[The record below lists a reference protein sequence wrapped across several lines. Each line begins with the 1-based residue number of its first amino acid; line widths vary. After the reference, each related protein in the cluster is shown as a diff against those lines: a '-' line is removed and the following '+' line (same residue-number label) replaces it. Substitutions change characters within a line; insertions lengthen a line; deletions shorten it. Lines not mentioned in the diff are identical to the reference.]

1 MIARGLLL
9 FAALVA
15 VDMAQALDFR
25 SVVEPAL
32 LYDAPSQQASPV
44 FAIARGTPVEAVVI
58 LDAWVKVRDAKGN
71 LAWIEKRLLG
81 DKRTVMVAEGRVSVL
96 AQPDEKAAAVFQA
109 DRDVLVEVVE
119 AAPVG
124 WVKVRH
130 RDGQQGYLKAAQVW
144 GL

>member
-1 MIARGLLL
+1 VIARGLLL
-9 FAALVA
+9 FAALLA

-96 AQPDEKAAAVFQA
+96 AQPDEKAATVFQA

>member
-1 MIARGLLL
+1 MITRGLFL
-9 FAALVA
+9 FAALLA

-96 AQPDEKAAAVFQA
+96 AQPDEKAATVFQA

-130 RDGQQGYLKAAQVW
+130 RDGQQGYLRAPQVW

>member
-1 MIARGLLL
+1 MITRGLLL
-9 FAALVA
+9 FAALLA
-15 VDMAQALDFR
+15 VDVAQALDFR

-32 LYDAPSQQASPV
+32 LYDAPSQQASPL
-44 FAIARGTPVEAVVI
+44 FAIARGTPVEAVVV

-81 DKRTVMVAEGRVSVL
+81 DKRNVMVTEARVAVL
-96 AQPDEKAAAVFQA
+96 AQPDEKAAMVFEA
-109 DRDVLVEVVE
+109 DHDVLVEVVE
-119 AAPVG
+119 VAPVG

>member
-1 MIARGLLL
+1 
-9 FAALVA
+9 
-15 VDMAQALDFR
+15 
-25 SVVEPAL
+25 
-32 LYDAPSQQASPV
+32 
-44 FAIARGTPVEAVVI
+44 VVI

-96 AQPDEKAAAVFQA
+96 AQPDEKAATVFQA

>member
-1 MIARGLLL
+1 MKLWRLSLLAALLL
-9 FAALVA
+9 AGT
-15 VDMAQALDFR
+15 AQALDFR

-32 LYDAPSQQASPV
+32 LYDAPSQQATPI
-44 FAIARGTPVEAVVI
+44 FAIARGTPVEAVVV

-71 LAWIEKRLLG
+71 LAWIEKRMLG
-81 DKRTVMVAEGRVSVL
+81 ERRNLMVAENRASIL
-96 AQPDEKAAAVFQA
+96 AQPDDKAAIVFQA
-109 DRDVLVEVVE
+109 DRDVLLELIE

-130 RDGQQGYLKAAQVW
+130 RDGPQGYLKAAQVW

>member
-9 FAALVA
+9 FAALLA

-96 AQPDEKAAAVFQA
+96 AQPDEKAATVFQA

>member
-1 MIARGLLL
+1 VITRGLFL
-9 FAALVA
+9 FAALLA

-81 DKRTVMVAEGRVSVL
+81 DKRTVMVGEGRVSVL
-96 AQPDEKAAAVFQA
+96 AQPDEKAATVFQA

-119 AAPVG
+119 TAPVG